1 MKKDFV
7 KNSIAL
13 LAVIMMLAALS
24 ACGSGSNTSKLDS
37 SSVEIKKDGSVVS
50 TIIED
55 FTESYYNVDE
65 LKEMTEN
72 EVNSF
77 IVSKG
82 EGAAEL
88 KNVDA
93 NDGKVKL
100 IIEFSSTD
108 NYEEFNAETL
118 KYETVTDAVL
128 AGQLDVNTLVDKD
141 GNAIDPDKAAVLSDQ
156 HVVITKSAGIIAAPY
171 KIKYFAGKA
180 KPVDKYMADFS
191 ENIDGEIACIV
202 LEK

>member
-24 ACGSGSNTSKLDS
+24 ACGLGSNASKLGN

-88 KNVDA
+88 KSVDA